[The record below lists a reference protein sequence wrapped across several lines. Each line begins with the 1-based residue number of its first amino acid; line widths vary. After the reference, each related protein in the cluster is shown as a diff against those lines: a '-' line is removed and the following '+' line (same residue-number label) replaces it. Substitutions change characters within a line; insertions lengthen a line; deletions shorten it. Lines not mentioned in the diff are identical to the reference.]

1 METLVMN
8 MATHVKFDAFRLKN
22 AKDQVNT
29 FLKKLDVTQDIFV
42 ELDFQ
47 VCGPKPNYVMCF
59 KRPWRWKP
67 IFFFKQ
73 PKCFILKH

>member
-1 METLVMN
+1 VANKGLTTLPTSSQSNTMETLVMN

-59 KRPWRWKP
+59 KRP
-67 IFFFKQ
+67 
-73 PKCFILKH
+73 

>member
-1 METLVMN
+1 MN
-8 MATHVKFDAFRLKN
+8 MATHVKFDAFGLKN

-29 FLKKLDVTQDIFV
+29 LKNKLDVTQDIFV

-59 KRPWRWKP
+59 KRP
-67 IFFFKQ
+67 
-73 PKCFILKH
+73 

>member
-1 METLVMN
+1 MN

-59 KRPWRWKP
+59 KRP
-67 IFFFKQ
+67 
-73 PKCFILKH
+73 